1 MSALTPTTG
10 GGTMGTVATMTSRPG
25 PLKWLRERPMVL
37 DAFIAAALLAI
48 GILVLF
54 NRSNHA
60 PAVPR
65 GADALGVV
73 LVVVNSVALFWRRR
87 SPTVVL
93 ALTGGSGL
101 LLEALHYRNA
111 GGMAV
116 IVALYTVAAQCNR
129 RRAVISLLA
138 TAVAVAVV
146 IRIDWA
152 NVHFERVLANYVL
165 FATAWVLG
173 YSIQTRRHYL
183 AEVEARADRL
193 ERDREED
200 ARRAVA
206 AERARIARELHDVV
220 AHNVSVMVISAGAA
234 RRVMDTSPADA
245 KEALA
250 SIEDTGRSA
259 LAEMRRML
267 GMLRGA
273 EEGAAMHPQPSV
285 DQLDALVD
293 LVREA
298 GVEVDLEVE
307 GGRRPLASGVD
318 LSVYRIVQ
326 EALTNTIKHAGSARA
341 TVRLRYGPE
350 TVQVEVDDDGRGAS
364 ALPTGEPGHGLVGMK
379 ERVTLFGGQLD
390 VGPRRGGGYRVRAT
404 LPIEAAQVPAP
415 TEA

>member
-1 MSALTPTTG
+1 MR
-10 GGTMGTVATMTSRPG
+10 SRLG
-25 PLKWLRERPMVL
+25 PVQWLRERPVVL
-37 DAFIAAALLAI
+37 DAFIASVLLAI
-48 GILVLF
+48 GLLALF
-54 NRSNHA
+54 NTGHA
-60 PAVPR
+60 SPVPR
-65 GADALGVV
+65 HADALGVV
-73 LVVVNSVALFWRRR
+73 LVVANTVALAWRHR

-93 ALTGGSGL
+93 AVAGGSGL
-101 LLEALHYRNA
+101 LLEGLHYRNA
-111 GGMAV
+111 GGTAV
-116 IVALYTVAAQCNR
+116 IVALYTLAARCNR
-129 RRAVISLLA
+129 RRAVAGLLA

-146 IRIDWA
+146 IRIDWSQ
-152 NVHFERVLANYVL
+152 VHFEGVLANYVV
-165 FATAWVLG
+165 FVTAWVLG
-173 YSIQTRRHYL
+173 YSVQTRRHYV

-200 ARRAVA
+200 ASRAAA

-250 SIEDTGRSA
+250 SIEETGRSA

-273 EEGAAMHPQPSV
+273 DEDADLHPQPSV

-298 GVEVDLEVE
+298 GVDVDLKVE

-341 TVRLRYGPE
+341 TVRLRYGTD

-364 ALPTGEPGHGLVGMK
+364 AVPTGETGHGLVGMK
-379 ERVTLFGGQLD
+379 ERVMLFGGQLD

-404 LPIEAAQVPAP
+404 LPTEGGARRAQAP
-415 TEA
+415 SGVEV